1 MKEKPK
7 TKGEW
12 KMTTKYW
19 ILVMLLLAASTG
31 WLINKW
37 VEGERLE
44 SWKVGFQEGR
54 DSINPGAYIT
64 LQKGGWVVRRHPDG
78 SSSIRFDERIPEE

>member
-1 MKEKPK
+1 M
-7 TKGEW
+7 
-12 KMTTKYW
+12 MKYW
-19 ILVMLLLAASTG
+19 ILLVLVSVVAG
-31 WLINKW
+31 WLISTW

-44 SWKVGFQEGR
+44 AWKIGFQEGR

-78 SSSIRFDERIPEE
+78 TSSICFDERLPEE